1 MADKGGARQ
10 KAIMTSESAS
20 RATEPEAEARVACL
34 GRRLCAPMHEPA
46 SRYVLRLTFPRS
58 DTPEFHVLKNGGD
71 ITADTVLRGDA
82 EPVH

>member
-1 MADKGGARQ
+1 
-10 KAIMTSESAS
+10 
-20 RATEPEAEARVACL
+20 
-34 GRRLCAPMHEPA
+34 MHEPA
-46 SRYVLRLTFPRS
+46 SRYVLRLTFSRS